1 MGPSV
6 NERMEHMGQN
16 FSGKVVVV
24 TGGASGM
31 GTTHA
36 KAFVE
41 AGAQVVIGD
50 VNLEAGETLVK
61 ELGDNARFHPLDV
74 SKEADWAAFMEFA
87 EAEFGPISV
96 MVNNAGIGG
105 EGAPVESATL
115 EGWHRTLGVNLDGV
129 FLGTRAAIA
138 SMKKAGGGSIVNISS
153 FAGLIGTPFSADY
166 TTTKFAVRGFTKSV
180 AMEVAGD
187 NIRVNSVHPGYIRTP
202 ILGPLG
208 DEVVIGKVAMQ
219 RMAEPE
225 EVSKLVLFIAS
236 DDASYSTGS
245 EFVVD
250 GGWSAGS
257 PVSIGETNAQFY
269 DRT

>member
-1 MGPSV
+1 MPA
-6 NERMEHMGQN
+6 R
-16 FSGKVVVV
+16 FTGKVIVI

-36 KAFVE
+36 RAFIE
-41 AGAQVVIGD
+41 EGGSVVIAD
-50 VNLEAGETLVK
+50 VNDDAGQALAD
-61 ELGDNARFHPLDV
+61 ELGDNARYHHLDV
-74 SKEADWAAFMEFA
+74 SSETDWSTIMEFT

-105 EGAPVESATL
+105 SGSPVESSTL
-115 EGWHRTLGVNLDGV
+115 EGWRRTLSINLDGV
-129 FLGTRAAIA
+129 FLGTRAAIT
-138 SMKKAGGGSIVNISS
+138 SMKKAGGGSIINISS
-153 FAGLIGTPFSADY
+153 FAGLVATPFSSDY
-166 TTTKFAVRGFTKSV
+166 TTSKFAVRGFTKAA
-180 AMEVAGD
+180 AMEVADD

-208 DEVVIGKVAMQ
+208 EEVVVGKAAIK
-219 RMAEPE
+219 RMARPE
-225 EVSKLVLFIAS
+225 EVSKMVLFIAS

-257 PVSIGETNAQFY
+257 PVGIGETNAQY
-269 DRT
+269 YER

>member
-1 MGPSV
+1 MS
-6 NERMEHMGQN
+6 ER
-16 FSGKVVVV
+16 FTDKVIVV

-36 KAFVE
+36 RAFIAE
-41 AGAQVVIGD
+41 GGSVVLGD
-50 VNLEAGETLVK
+50 VNDEAGQALAD
-61 ELGDNARFHPLDV
+61 ELGERARYHHLDV
-74 SKEADWAAFMEFA
+74 ADETQWAAFMEYT

-105 EGAPVESATL
+105 VGTPVETSTL
-115 EGWHRTLGVNLDGV
+115 EGWRRTLSINLDGV
-129 FLGTRAAIA
+129 FLGTRAAIT
-138 SMKKAGGGSIVNISS
+138 SMKKAGGGSIINISS
-153 FAGLIGTPFSADY
+153 FAGLVATPFSSDY
-166 TTTKFAVRGFTKSV
+166 TTSKFAVRGFTKAT
-180 AMEVAGD
+180 AMEVAGS

-208 DEVVIGKVAMQ
+208 EEVVIGKIAIQ
-219 RMAEPE
+219 RMAQPE
-225 EVSKLVLFIAS
+225 EVSKMVLFIAS

-257 PVSIGETNAQFY
+257 PVAIGETNAQFS
-269 DRT
+269 DR